1 MVDAHSGVFEV
12 STHVR
17 AGFLSK
23 KGSLPDISVKRAKM
37 TLGSG
42 TLEEPAK
49 KLSGTSAGR
58 SSNEIRHKRGPEWRL
73 SNRAADANAGA
84 ELRRPCRLIR
94 HVANPTRG
102 ASVFP
107 SRLRPACRKY
117 GPDMCQRLPIS
128 CKLSLAD
135 CGRSIHLRETA
146 TSSVSVWRLL
156 IAANALVAVML
167 ERNNRGSRDAI
178 SPRQVPKNDIGGS
191 PRWRMFGGAIMQHRL
206 EMRPELCRSAPNQSV
221 KSLG

>member
-23 KGSLPDISVKRAKM
+23 KNSLPDISVKRAEM

-42 TLEEPAK
+42 TLEEPDK

-84 ELRRPCRLIR
+84 ELRHPCRIIR
-94 HVANPTRG
+94 HVAR
-102 ASVFP
+102 AY
-107 SRLRPACRKY
+107 SRQGY
-117 GPDMCQRLPIS
+117 GPRAGYM
-128 CKLSLAD
+128 
-135 CGRSIHLRETA
+135 GRIG
-146 TSSVSVWRLL
+146 V
-156 IAANALVAVML
+156 
-167 ERNNRGSRDAI
+167 GGF
-178 SPRQVPKNDIGGS
+178 DIL
-191 PRWRMFGGAIMQHRL
+191 QTL
-206 EMRPELCRSAPNQSV
+206 TC
-221 KSLG
+221 